1 MQGVRLTS
9 WGRISSLMLLLL
21 YKAGTFTNAARS
33 LPFACMRVGGG
44 NEGACWIRKRKQDQ
58 PLRTDDGGIMSGAW
72 IALLLLITQ
81 PHTNTSSTAH
91 QHRDVKTK
99 PKDLCVKQDAGFLVF
114 VLESQ
119 HHLHASTS

>member
-1 MQGVRLTS
+1 
-9 WGRISSLMLLLL
+9 
-21 YKAGTFTNAARS
+21 
-33 LPFACMRVGGG
+33 
-44 NEGACWIRKRKQDQ
+44 
-58 PLRTDDGGIMSGAW
+58 MSGAW